1 MMKRVIAIVGP
12 TAVGKTTLSLAI
24 AKALGGEIISCD
36 SMQFYRE
43 MNIGTAKI
51 SKDEMEGIPHH
62 LIDILDPDDEFS
74 VALYQ
79 TTVREKIAELHAKNI
94 TPILV
99 GGSGLYI
106 SSVLYDYQFP
116 GDKREMDLDKKYED
130 YSTDYLAE
138 LLRENAPHLAEKT
151 DLRNRR
157 RILRALEKHEIDE
170 SGSNL
175 YYANATI
182 IALDMDRDT
191 LYERI
196 NERVDLM
203 MEQGLLEEVK
213 GLYKKFPLTQAMQA
227 IGYKELY
234 QYLSDSITLEHAVEQ
249 IKKHSRHYAK
259 RQLTWF
265 RNKMECD
272 WYDVDPSDFQST
284 IDQVLEDISEQKK

>member
-12 TAVGKTTLSLAI
+12 TAVGKTALSLAV
-24 AKALGGEIISCD
+24 AKALNGEIISCD
-36 SMQFYRE
+36 SMQFYRG

-51 SKDEMEGIPHH
+51 SKNEMKGIPHH
-62 LIDILDPDDEFS
+62 LIDILNPDDEFS

-79 TTVREKIAELHAKNI
+79 TTVREQISELHAKNI

-99 GGSGLYI
+99 GGSGLYL

-116 GDKREMDLDKKYED
+116 GDKRQTNLETKYAD
-130 YSTDYLAE
+130 YSTDVLAE
-138 LLRENAPHLAEKT
+138 LLKKNAPHVAEKT
-151 DLRNRR
+151 DLKNRR
-157 RILRALEKHEIDE
+157 RILRGLEKSEHEIDE
-170 SGSNL
+170 SGSNP
-175 YYANATI
+175 YYANAII
-182 IALDMDRDT
+182 IALDMDRDI

-196 NERVDLM
+196 NARVDRM
-203 MEQGLLEEVK
+203 MKQGLLEEVK
-213 GLYKKFPLTQAMQA
+213 ALYQTFPLTQALQA

-234 QYLSDSITLEHAVEQ
+234 QYLSGTITLDHAVEQ

-272 WYDVDPSDFQST
+272 WYDVDPTNFQLT
-284 IDQVLEDISEQKK
+284 IDQVLEDVRK